1 MSEERRDLVKVLME
15 LQTNVE
21 QMQLSKFLVTT
32 TKELE
37 RQDLLRKLIEKE
49 KKLIAEIKNIESE
62 HKKEY
67 KEFQDEKEE

>member
-62 HKKEY
+62 HK
-67 KEFQDEKEE
+67 